1 MPTSRQLDELE
12 QALNAFHNESHAD
25 TGVPLDRCTDRKCI
39 DARLSLAWLRNAVK
53 EREAEYGQV
62 QRISA

>member
-12 QALNAFHNESHAD
+12 QALNAFHNENHL
-25 TGVPLDRCTDRKCI
+25 GLPLGRCTDQKCI
-39 DARLSLAWLRNAVK
+39 DARLSLAWLRKTVK
-53 EREAEYGQV
+53 EHEAKYAEA